1 MKNITIISWTILK
14 YYNIFILCNSANE
27 KASESVKH
35 FTAHTTDMK
44 VFRQYGE
51 KIAIIL
57 DHK

>member
-14 YYNIFILCNSANE
+14 YCNILCNSANE

-35 FTAHTTDMK
+35 FTTHTTDMK